1 MKLKDWYIVSI
12 VLTIIYFIAGIY
24 YLVRMHMGAF
34 HVMGYVLLFNGII
47 SLAGI
52 ISFTRKNYKAART
65 LFIISGILGIPPG
78 ILLIIFAVLI
88 DKLPDEN

>member
-1 MKLKDWYIVSI
+1 MKLKGWYIASI
-12 VLTIIYFIAGIY
+12 VLTIFYFIAGIY

-34 HVMGYVLLFNGII
+34 HVLGYVLLVTGII
-47 SLAGI
+47 SAAGI
-52 ISFTRKNYKAART
+52 ISFTRKNYKAAQT
-65 LFIISGILGIPPG
+65 LFVISGILGIPTG

>member
-1 MKLKDWYIVSI
+1 MKLKGWYIASI
-12 VLTIIYFIAGIY
+12 VLTIFYFIAGIY

-34 HVMGYVLLFNGII
+34 HVLGYVLLVTWII
-47 SLAGI
+47 SAAGI

-65 LFIISGILGIPPG
+65 LFVISGILGIPTG